1 MEAARFSKFLQPLK
15 DLATNWNIDV
25 AKDLEEYLDE
35 LEGLKV
41 SFDGGKSTLNFA
53 EASLLIQGTTVV
65 YSRKVEYLYSLVY
78 HALDVLSAKGACGR
92 GEGGLPSFQSPH
104 LPTTPR
110 SCHTE
115 PPPCCCAP
123 FFHPHPH
130 AHTPPTHSQPPWA
143 ARKRWAQRP
152 RRTPRQRPCCPR

>member
-15 DLATNWNIDV
+15 DLASNWNIDV

-41 SFDGGKSTLNFA
+41 SFDGGKTNLNFA

-92 GEGGLPSFQSPH
+92 GEQGLFIH
-104 LPTTPR
+104 LP
-110 SCHTE
+110 
-115 PPPCCCAP
+115 
-123 FFHPHPH
+123 
-130 AHTPPTHSQPPWA
+130 
-143 ARKRWAQRP
+143 
-152 RRTPRQRPCCPR
+152 